1 MIESTDFEQLTT
13 RVKFKNR
20 IYLLESKI
28 HELLQKIKRTE
39 NERQEWKLKCN
50 HLLRVNTRLE
60 KEIKDLNEKKFVGLL
75 GIGNVHEPKIDRNYK
90 FKE

>member
-1 MIESTDFEQLTT
+1 MIESTDFDKLTT

-20 IYLLESKI
+20 IYLLETKI
-28 HELLQKIKRTE
+28 YELLQKIKRTE

-50 HLLRVNTRLE
+50 LLLRANNRLE
-60 KEIKDLNEKKFVGLL
+60 KENKELNEKKFVGFL
-75 GIGNVHEPKIDRNYK
+75 GIGNVHEPKINRNYK

>member
-1 MIESTDFEQLTT
+1 MIKSTDFEELTT

-20 IYLLESKI
+20 IYFLESKI
-28 HELLQKIKRTE
+28 HELLQIIKRTE

-50 HLLRVNTRLE
+50 LLLRANNRLE
-60 KEIKDLNEKKFVGLL
+60 KELKDLNEKKFAGFL
-75 GIGNVHEPKIDRNYK
+75 GIGNFHEPKIDRNYK